1 MAKLLTEIADAPPQD
16 LTASVRDLFSGP
28 GVLWKSWNKLLKHV
42 KDRTN
47 ERLDAGRDDGAVA
60 MVCTVDKVVGVSL
73 D

>member
-16 LTASVRDLFSGP
+16 LTANVRDLFSGP
-28 GVLWKSWNKLLKHV
+28 GVLWNSWHKLLKYV

-47 ERLDAGRDDGAVA
+47 ERLDAGSDDGAVA
-60 MVCTVDKVVGVSL
+60 MVCAVDKVVGVLL